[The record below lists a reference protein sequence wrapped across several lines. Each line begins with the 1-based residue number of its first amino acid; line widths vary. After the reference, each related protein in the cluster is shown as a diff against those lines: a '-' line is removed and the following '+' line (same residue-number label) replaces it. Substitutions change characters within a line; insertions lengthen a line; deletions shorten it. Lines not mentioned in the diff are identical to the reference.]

1 MKRNVLILTGAIAI
15 ALVVL
20 SQCQKPQKPLF
31 FNENGNYV
39 VDNNFII
46 KEAKA
51 MSAADVQALIEL
63 DAEYAKLTDGTRF
76 ICYVINR
83 NQIQRIQ
90 KFQTA
95 QTFDRLTRFDKI
107 QKILDIHKGCFE
119 VQHIDW
125 AVAPDIKARFESIV
139 SKYSPAML
147 EGGDISIQNNNIA
160 TSVAQL
166 QAQDMQNLLSRTV
179 IGANYVDICGD
190 YMGVR
195 AFTRWLTRLNNSRF
209 DSKLNKELV
218 LTLQKYK

>member
-1 MKRNVLILTGAIAI
+1 MKRTVLILTGAIAL
-15 ALVVL
+15 ALVVF

-39 VDNNFII
+39 VDNNFIV

-63 DAEYAKLTDGTRF
+63 DAEFAKLTDGTRF
-76 ICYVINR
+76 ICYVVNR

-90 KFQTA
+90 KFQQI
-95 QTFDRLTRFDKI
+95 QTLDRLTRLDKI

-119 VQHIDW
+119 AQQIDW
-125 AVAPDIKARFESIV
+125 AAAPDMQQRFENIV
-139 SKYSPAML
+139 SKYSPARL
-147 EGGDISIQNNNIA
+147 DDGDLSIQNNNIA
-160 TSVAQL
+160 TAVAQL
-166 QAQDMQNLLSRTV
+166 QPQDVQNLWSRTV

-195 AFTRWLTRLNNSRF
+195 AFTRWLMRVNRQGI
-209 DSKLNKELV
+209 DAKLQKDLTS
-218 LTLQKYK
+218 TLQKYR